1 MSLSN
6 LNKTSPANYQLVF
19 SKLPFLDS
27 IRESNELTLNIYN
40 SIIPSL
46 TLEMQEQ
53 HWQGATRKI
62 ITGELSFEPWFI
74 SFLVDDD
81 FNNWYSLYHWV
92 NQIHNN
98 KDRFLKSPKDYCTD
112 LSLYITNNK
121 KDNIMVVSFIN
132 AFVNF
137 LGEVNLSVREGSE
150 VLEST
155 TNIMYDRYEINKLY
169 KNKK

>member
-53 HWQGATRKI
+53 H
-62 ITGELSFEPWFI
+62 
-74 SFLVDDD
+74 
-81 FNNWYSLYHWV
+81 
-92 NQIHNN
+92 
-98 KDRFLKSPKDYCTD
+98 
-112 LSLYITNNK
+112 
-121 KDNIMVVSFIN
+121 
-132 AFVNF
+132 
-137 LGEVNLSVREGSE
+137 
-150 VLEST
+150 
-155 TNIMYDRYEINKLY
+155 
-169 KNKK
+169 